1 MAEVMIDI
9 PQAHWEA
16 IAERQ
21 KTMQGIAAQFNLLR
35 GEDQRHVD
43 AVLKAAGHRP
53 EDYAQY
59 DLERNNGSFRLKL
72 TEAKKQPGA
81 PPAPAA
87 VQQAVNGAPAVI

>member
-1 MAEVMIDI
+1 MADVTVDI

-43 AVLKAAGHRP
+43 AVLKSLGHRP
-53 EDYAQY
+53 EEFTQY
-59 DLERNNGSFRLKL
+59 DLARTNGSFQLKL
-72 TEAKKQPGA
+72 TEKPKEG
-81 PPAPAA
+81 
-87 VQQAVNGAPAVI
+87 